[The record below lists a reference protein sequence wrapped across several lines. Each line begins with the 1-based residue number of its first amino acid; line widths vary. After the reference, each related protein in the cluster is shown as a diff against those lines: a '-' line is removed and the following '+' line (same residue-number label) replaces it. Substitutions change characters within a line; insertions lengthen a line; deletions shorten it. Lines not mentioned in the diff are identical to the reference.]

1 VREERDPARRDL
13 MADRVMSRGGRSV
26 VTAFDSIAASSP
38 QHFSEE
44 IQELDGELTGLQ
56 REEKW

>member
-1 VREERDPARRDL
+1 